1 MKHLDYLKTDKS
13 IKRFNELF
21 DDETLKSEHEI
32 DYLTGD
38 LQKNILKGEYGSF
51 FDKEGGKQ
59 INALLERLMHKGC
72 YQLLVFFIEPKFE
85 IQTKHW
91 TLQEDE
97 ILKKSKSTDLFH
109 LLGLKNKEFELILG
123 IKLRPNDKYDVLLTA
138 KGKRDNSEMKRDISF
153 DELYSYVKYTWT
165 EYLYFFGE
173 RKLIEYGKQAFITQ
187 NN

>member
-153 DELYSYVKYTWT
+153 EELYKYVKYTWT
-165 EYLYFFGE
+165 EYLYFFE
-173 RKLIEYGKQAFITQ
+173 EPKLLQFGKEAFIRQ